1 MSSSTL
7 QVVIRTFEWFNEVM
21 ANPAARISR
30 ADVEAHFTPDA
41 RMVANGQLKCA
52 GIDAHL
58 AHFQELQRKLT
69 SFRIRIPLQD
79 SVAGADKCAAYYL
92 IDYTTVDGGGGTIHD
107 SALWT
112 IRADRIANM
121 IETVHFEGRAVPLD
135 NHS

>member
-79 SVAGADKCAAYYL
+79 SVAGEDKCAA
-92 IDYTTVDGGGGTIHD
+92 
-107 SALWT
+107 
-112 IRADRIANM
+112 
-121 IETVHFEGRAVPLD
+121 
-135 NHS
+135 